1 MQIKNTLALLTALTA
16 GSAVARTHGHARRHQ
31 HLKERA
37 LGDEVTATIDGQ
49 VVHWLNNYAGPTGA
63 PADPLAAVPTAPA
76 STAPSPVAP
85 APSAV
90 SAAAPAVSSSVSNLA
105 TGFGKSVASTGSGI
119 FKCGNTGEPYGSTII
134 QIKEQDVPNYK
145 YTIKLDGSK
154 ITEDYKVGAW
164 NKCGPTGALDGF
176 FQQTLPLEFDLP
188 AGQTAYIAIDDDVQ
202 GGLVANP
209 GSIPRTSYGAIA
221 GIWVE
226 FDFGNS
232 DNGGY
237 SGFDA
242 SCIVAQNA
250 GIASQLQG
258 LSVCLADGQQC
269 SSIGNGCNVINNA
282 YDAALAAVGGVGGN
296 VAPGPVSLVATLG
309 WN

>member
-1 MQIKNTLALLTALTA
+1 MQIKNSLALLTALTA
-16 GSAVARTHGHARRHQ
+16 GSAVARTHGHERRHQ

-37 LGDEVTATIDGQ
+37 LGDEVTATINGQ
-49 VVHWLNNYAGPTGA
+49 VEHWLNNYAGPTGA
-63 PADPLAAVPTAPA
+63 PPAAAPTAPA
-76 STAPSPVAP
+76 LAAPSPAAP
-85 APSAV
+85 APSAI
-90 SAAAPAVSSSVSNLA
+90 SAAPPSVSSITSNLA

-119 FKCGNTGEPYGSTII
+119 FKCGNTGEPYGSSII
-134 QIKEQDVPNYK
+134 QIKEEDVPKYK

-154 ITEDYKVGAW
+154 ITQDYKVGAW

-176 FQQTLPLEFDLP
+176 FLQTLPLEFDLP
-188 AGQTAYIAIDDDVQ
+188 AGQTAYIAANDDVQ

-209 GSIPRTSYGAIA
+209 GSIPRTSYGAIS
-221 GIWVE
+221 GIWLE

-232 DNGGY
+232 ANGGY

-250 GIASQLQG
+250 GLASQLQG

-282 YDAALAAVGGVGGN
+282 YDAALADVGGVGGN